1 MSESESRM
9 QDGVIKNRAEE
20 FGLDVWQDFVIPPFY
35 DLLGLDEARKP
46 WVLRGGR
53 GCGKTMLLRYLS
65 HHSVFSRTRNNIPKD
80 AAHRIGLYWRADTQF
95 ATTMQGRGL
104 EQETWRSAFFHLLAL
119 TIGSDLLLALKNIA
133 DSHCPILSGLDL
145 DRLNLSE
152 LRHFDPEC
160 ATTFD
165 ELRKWLKGRNRS
177 FQTWV
182 NNPRSLT
189 APPFLPGMPFVLGLI
204 EELTEQIEPLKNS
217 TFFVYI
223 DEYENLTELQQ
234 RIINTYIKHSET
246 PLILNIATKHYGM
259 ETIQTLSQESIT
271 SIADYREHNLDAYLI
286 EAGFEVFAT
295 EILILRLREHASR
308 LPAFPFDVDRLREHN
323 SLAERRTLGY
333 RSRTL
338 TWARKLFPGQETTE
352 VAKGVLVDKSMSKKL
367 REDID
372 KALKQG
378 HRGAKA
384 KLTVEDF
391 WRDEFGIA
399 RLIVPALLSRSGQKP
414 DGILKELRLYAEG
427 QANRFS
433 GKTNWLHNNL
443 FGCLLKF
450 YATQTS
456 TCPLYAGFDTFISL
470 SKENAR
476 HFLELC
482 YKSIKRTGL
491 TDESE
496 WEGERGSFSV
506 PVPDQAEA
514 ARQASTAFLQEVR
527 GFGRLGYQLH
537 SFVLTLG
544 ELFKYAH
551 LRPTQSEPEISHFA
565 IRSGD
570 RLDVQDEVFFKESL
584 KWSVLRSEQET
595 KVKNDISTTGEEWVL
610 NPIYSPYFN
619 ISYRKRRKL
628 ELTADEV
635 TILIRGSYDERR
647 SLLSRYY
654 KKWTVSPP
662 DVPTPLF
669 PTDEGQS
676 DAS

>member
-1 MSESESRM
+1 MASGESRM
-9 QDGVIKNRAEE
+9 QDAVIKNRAEE
-20 FGLDVWQDFVIPPFY
+20 FGLDVWQEFVIPPFY
-35 DLLGLDEARKP
+35 DQLGLDEARKP

-65 HHSVFSRTRNNIPKD
+65 HHSVFSRSRAEIPED

-104 EQETWRSAFFHLLAL
+104 DEETWRSAFFHLLSL
-119 TIGSDLLLALKNIA
+119 TIAADLLSALKNIA
-133 DSHCPILSGLDL
+133 DSHCKILSGVDLETLD
-145 DRLNLSE
+145 LSE
-152 LRHFDPEC
+152 LRHYDPEC
-160 ATTFD
+160 GKTFD
-165 ELRKWLKGRNRS
+165 ALRKWLKGRNRS
-177 FQTWV
+177 FQSWV
-182 NNPRSLT
+182 NNPRST
-189 APPFLPGMPFVLGLI
+189 PAPLFLPGMPFVLGLI
-204 EELTEQIEPLKNS
+204 EELVDHVELLKNS

-246 PLILNIATKHYGM
+246 PLIFNIATKQFGM
-259 ETIQTLSQESIT
+259 ASIQTLSQESIT

-286 EAGFEVFAT
+286 GAEFEVFAT
-295 EILILRLREHASR
+295 EILTLRLRDHSHR
-308 LPAFPFDVDRLREHN
+308 LPPFPFDVDRLREHD
-323 SLAERRTLGY
+323 SLAERRTADH
-333 RSRTL
+333 RARTL
-338 TWARKLFPGQETTE
+338 AWARQVFPGQETTD
-352 VAKGVLVDKSMSKKL
+352 VARGILADTSMSKKL

-372 KALKQG
+372 KALKPG

-399 RLIVPALLSRSGQKP
+399 LVIVPALLSRSGRKP
-414 DGILKELRLYAEG
+414 DGILKELKLYAEG
-427 QANRFS
+427 QPNRFT

-450 YATQTS
+450 YASQTA
-456 TCPLYAGFDTFISL
+456 TCPLYAGFDTFVTLSL
-470 SKENAR
+470 GNAR

-491 TDESE
+491 ID
-496 WEGERGSFSV
+496 EGEWGREPGSYFV

-527 GFGRLGYQLH
+527 SFGRLGYQLH

-544 ELFKYAH
+544 ELFKYSH
-551 LRPTQSEPEISHFA
+551 LRATQSEPEVSHFA

-570 RLDVQDEVFFKESL
+570 SLDVQDEVFFKESM

-595 KVKNDISTTGEEWVL
+595 KVKNDISTTGEEWIL

-628 ELTADEV
+628 ELSADEV
-635 TILIRGSYDERR
+635 TTLIRGTYDERR
-647 SLLSRYY
+647 ALLSRYH

-669 PTDEGQS
+669 PTEEGTI
-676 DAS
+676 DAH